1 MRRRDGNAVFPSTRT
16 RVRGRPLTPRL
27 ILSWPRV
34 AERRYTIYFP
44 TLRYNYTAVLV
55 HYYSAHFG
63 LDPLLEFQPRGRLQK
78 VSRLVQVCDAPDSV
92 VVVDFGGRVVLAR
105 KVVPDQIGLRV
116 ERHHRAVGRR
126 EELLAG
132 DLVEYRGRG
141 IQGGSAWSAA
151 GLKAG
156 G

>member
-55 HYYSAHFG
+55 HYHTT
-63 LDPLLEFQPRGRLQK
+63 
-78 VSRLVQVCDAPDSV
+78 
-92 VVVDFGGRVVLAR
+92 
-105 KVVPDQIGLRV
+105 ILRV
-116 ERHHRAVGRR
+116 
-126 EELLAG
+126 
-132 DLVEYRGRG
+132 DLGRG
-141 IQGGSAWSAA
+141 GARRCVRIGRYFLTALALGT
-151 GLKAG
+151 
-156 G
+156 